1 MQTRSFLSPKIDVGK
16 LEPTWIGPDAIRDP
30 TIPPPKT
37 RPSGLA
43 RETLNIPVLPF
54 APLVS
59 SNVNDPHRERISKR
73 PCSIL
78 YQWLGDQD
86 LPSEQQNI
94 HKKQRSVH
102 LRLLKLRPNLISQNS
117 TRKTRLTNNDTWDN
131 TSSRKNANC
140 SRTPF
145 SKWRNLTYNILI
157 IVKIR
162 DQLNESRV
170 MTGKI
175 KHI

>member
-102 LRLLKLRPNLISQNS
+102 GFWNWGQTSYLKIPPERPGWRITTLETTPVAERMQIAREPLSANEEILLTISW
-117 TRKTRLTNNDTWDN
+117 L
-131 TSSRKNANC
+131 
-140 SRTPF
+140 
-145 SKWRNLTYNILI
+145 
-157 IVKIR
+157 
-162 DQLNESRV
+162 
-170 MTGKI
+170 
-175 KHI
+175 